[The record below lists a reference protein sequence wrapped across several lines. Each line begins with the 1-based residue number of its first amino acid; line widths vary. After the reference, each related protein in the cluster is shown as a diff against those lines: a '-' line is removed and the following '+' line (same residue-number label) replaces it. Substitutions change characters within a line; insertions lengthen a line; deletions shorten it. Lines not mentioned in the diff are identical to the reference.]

1 MAKKQLKPFTI
12 IHNIEKLTDEERA
25 AYLAKVS
32 EFMGLPPEMNALDML
47 WVSDEETGLKKYVP
61 YARKGT
67 TDILREIHGIK
78 VLSMEQHD
86 GPSYVSFKA
95 TGVNPDGRQ
104 EVAVGAHGTDG
115 LRGEKLAA
123 AVMTAETRAGRRL
136 TLKFVGAGILDE
148 SEVGAVTGNIAASG
162 ASLAQLAGS
171 PVVVPPMPGAPSA
184 ATGRDITE
192 KPSQI
197 EKPKVDL
204 TIHDLTPKEA
214 TKIETAA
221 EKWMRENPTAS
232 DFRMPTPE
240 EIADMFAKEQQALRD
255 EAARQLQEK
264 ADKKVDTVDT
274 GVPPSG
280 APSTTSEKPEVAKKL
295 AKRGRPRKK
304 AGTVTFEDAAA
315 SAARVADGPTLPART
330 ADAPA
335 LCLTCGIPL
344 TNHDYAEGGGGY
356 VCRPADLAKI
366 SPLPEAASAVV
377 PATGEAQPE
386 TPAALKVS
394 EPPATVSREGGTVG
408 TGQERLPPLAE
419 PVKTEYHV
427 PLPPHVGLN
436 VVVIPDPS
444 IPPQANIAV
453 SVQANPALPTQ
464 SPLADIPKSQQ
475 PATSAAAAIEPTKLK
490 EFRDRLRQYSNVIL
504 PKQGGMLPSEGIGGA
519 PNKLRAFALK
529 FTGGAEVEK
538 LTLAQWESLFDFL
551 DSNQNDPK
559 GLVNYINEAIGAK

>member
-1 MAKKQLKPFTI
+1 MAKRQLKPFTI
-12 IHNIEKLTDEERA
+12 IHNLEKLTDEERT

-32 EFMGLPPEMNALDML
+32 GFMGLPPEMNALDML
-47 WVSDEETGLKKYVP
+47 WIPDEETGLKKYVP

-86 GPSYVSFKA
+86 GPGYVSFKA

-104 EVAVGAHGTDG
+104 EVAIGAHGTEG

-148 SEVGAVTGNIAASG
+148 SEAGAVTGNIAVSG

-171 PVVVPPMPGAPSA
+171 SVVVPPMPGAPSA
-184 ATGRDITE
+184 ATGRDITDSVPRVPQDSPVSAPE
-192 KPSQI
+192 ASQTAFS
-197 EKPKVDL
+197 EQM
-204 TIHDLTPKEA
+204 EA
-214 TKIETAA
+214 
-221 EKWMRENPTAS
+221 MRQDAQ
-232 DFRMPTPE
+232 
-240 EIADMFAKEQQALRD
+240 K
-255 EAARQLQEK
+255 QLQEK
-264 ADKKVDTVDT
+264 AAKETDTKPVETLVTPVVALVSLDK
-274 GVPPSG
+274 
-280 APSTTSEKPEVAKKL
+280 EVVKL
-295 AKRGRPRKK
+295 PAKRGRPRKK
-304 AGTVTFEDAAA
+304 AGTVSFGDAQTALA
-315 SAARVADGPTLPART
+315 IPAPSVRT

-335 LCLTCGIPL
+335 LCMSCGTPL
-344 TNHDYAEGGGGY
+344 KNHDYEDGGGGY
-356 VCRPADLAKI
+356 VCRPVDLTKI
-366 SPLPEAASAVV
+366 SLSPETASAVV

-394 EPPATVSREGGTVG
+394 EPPATVSREEGTVG
-408 TGQERLPPLAE
+408 TGTQKVPPLAE
-419 PVKTEYHV
+419 PVKTEYQA
-427 PLPPHVGLN
+427 PLPRHVGLN
-436 VVVIPDPS
+436 VVVVPDPS
-444 IPPQANIAV
+444 IQAQAV
-453 SVQANPALPTQ
+453 SVSVAGAI
-464 SPLADIPKSQQ
+464 D
-475 PATSAAAAIEPTKLK
+475 SAKLK
-490 EFRDRLRQYSNVIL
+490 EFRERLRQYSNVIL

-559 GLVNYINEAIGAK
+559 GLVKYINETIGAK